1 MERVFMTLAVWTTL
15 AFADASFLLAASSE
29 VEEIELIRASGPVAQ
44 LDFMTTGPR
53 ESTTSQGIMPHLD
66 GCSAECQ
73 AERLGLVFDD

>member
-1 MERVFMTLAVWTTL
+1 MTLAVWTTL
-15 AFADASFLLAASSE
+15 AFADASVLLAAGSE
-29 VEEIELIRASGPVAQ
+29 AEEIELIRASGPVVQ

-53 ESTTSQGIMPHLD
+53 ESITAQGIMPHLD